1 MKKDGLAETGQ
12 LYQNLRSEQNLK
24 RAPSEDLKMLVIIR
38 LDAQRVF
45 ERIKYRE
52 AEYMH
57 YFSAKRTREH
67 FASIFKNRFDSFT
80 VENLLHCG
88 EEVIVGI
95 DQFYNC
101 VDELRW
107 YLMVTEDMP
116 GKVQEYV
123 SGSISQIEEAYN
135 LLQLYISV
143 ELGLK
148 EESAL
153 SEMS

>member
-1 MKKDGLAETGQ
+1 
-12 LYQNLRSEQNLK
+12 
-24 RAPSEDLKMLVIIR
+24 MLVIIR

-67 FASIFKNRFDSFT
+67 FTDIFKNRFDSFT

-95 DQFYNC
+95 DQFYSK

-107 YLMVTEDMP
+107 YLMVTEAMP

-123 SGSISQIEEAYN
+123 SASIRDLEEAYN

-148 EESAL
+148 EESVLA
-153 SEMS
+153 EMS

>member
-1 MKKDGLAETGQ
+1 M
-12 LYQNLRSEQNLK
+12 K

-57 YFSAKRTREH
+57 FFSAKRTREH

-95 DQFYNC
+95 DQFYNS

-116 GKVQEYV
+116 GKVQEIV
-123 SGSISQIEEAYN
+123 SQSIGEIEEAYN

-153 SEMS
+153 LEMS

>member
-1 MKKDGLAETGQ
+1 M
-12 LYQNLRSEQNLK
+12 K

-57 YFSAKRTREH
+57 YFSAKRTRDH
-67 FASIFKNRFDSFT
+67 FISIFKNRFDSFT

-95 DQFYNC
+95 DQFYSK

-123 SGSISQIEEAYN
+123 SASIRDIEEAYN

-153 SEMS
+153 AELS

>member
-1 MKKDGLAETGQ
+1 
-12 LYQNLRSEQNLK
+12 
-24 RAPSEDLKMLVIIR
+24 MLVIIR

-57 YFSAKRTREH
+57 FFSAKRTREH

-95 DQFYNC
+95 DQFYNS

-116 GKVQEYV
+116 GKVQEIV
-123 SGSISQIEEAYN
+123 SQSIGEIEEAYN

-153 SEMS
+153 LEMS